1 MAPLIFQIFTKV
13 WTYLIG
19 CTKGNF
25 DGFIY
30 YNVQYVLFIVAYIT
44 LKLELEIRT
53 CAITLCNMEWREN
66 IVV

>member
-25 DGFIY
+25 DSFIY